1 MRAIKGN
8 TDNEAQVSHMTD
20 QAQVKLIWKAQ
31 DTKSSKT
38 DLKVKEETV
47 KKTDRDSFH
56 GRFWV

>member
-1 MRAIKGN
+1 
-8 TDNEAQVSHMTD
+8 MTD

-47 KKTDRDSFH
+47 KKTRQRLFPRPVLGVSADGGGSISQLP
-56 GRFWV
+56 